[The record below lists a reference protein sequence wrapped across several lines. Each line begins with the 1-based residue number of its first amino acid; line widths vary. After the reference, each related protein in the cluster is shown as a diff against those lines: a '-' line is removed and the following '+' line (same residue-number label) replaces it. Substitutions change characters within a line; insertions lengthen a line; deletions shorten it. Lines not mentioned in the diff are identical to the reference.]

1 MKLNVPKPSTFCGEL
16 KLMFDEVT
24 SQPPVNVSLADVTVP
39 ARLRLA
45 ALLSI
50 NRKPGLAVNVQ
61 VRAAP
66 PPEQRVCKERHGL
79 RRAAEQ
85 QAKHGHQGR

>member
-24 SQPPVNVSLADVTVP
+24 APEPPENVSLADETVP

-50 NRKPGLAVNVQ
+50 NRKPELAVNVQ
-61 VRAAP
+61 VR
-66 PPEQRVCKERHGL
+66 L
-79 RRAAEQ
+79 RIRRQ
-85 QAKHGHQGR
+85 SNCL